1 MHTKI
6 LIPLDGSPLAEGIL
20 PYARA
25 FAKALE
31 IPVKLLH
38 VLDANS
44 IETLSDPRHGRY
56 LDVIISE
63 MKGIKIDY
71 LHQVAQSFPAPSMVH
86 YSVSVGK
93 PVDVILEEAASDAD
107 SLIAM
112 ATHGRSG
119 IKRWFLGTIT
129 DKVLQA
135 TTNHLLLVRPS
146 EEDDRCKHAELK
158 TILLPLDGSELAERA
173 IPHVIDLAKIM
184 KLGVILLRVYAL
196 PEQAS
201 DFHRVDWDDFMGR
214 KREET
219 SAWLKQKVQQLKR
232 EGVDG
237 VTCTLLEG
245 DEAENIIDVAQ
256 KTPDNL
262 LVICSHGQSG
272 SGRWALGSVANRVV
286 HYSGERVLVIRASSQ
301 D

>member
-1 MHTKI
+1 MHTKM
-6 LIPLDGSPLAEGIL
+6 LIPLDGSFLSEGIL
-20 PYARA
+20 PHARS

-31 IPVKLLH
+31 VPVKLLH

-44 IETLSDPRHGRY
+44 IESCFDPEHGRY
-56 LDVIISE
+56 LDVIIAE
-63 MKGIKIDY
+63 MKEVKIDY
-71 LHQVAQSFPAPSMVH
+71 LHRVAQSFPDPSMVH

-93 PVDVILEEAASDAD
+93 PADVILEEAASDAD

-119 IKRWFLGTIT
+119 IKRWLLGSVT

-146 EEDDRCKHAELK
+146 AEANGDKRTELK
-158 TILLPLDGSELAERA
+158 TILLPLDGSELAERT
-173 IPHVIDLAKIM
+173 IPHVIELAKRM

-201 DFHRVDWDDFMGR
+201 DLHRIDWDDFMGR
-214 KREET
+214 KREEGRT
-219 SAWLKQKVQQLKR
+219 WLEQKVQQLER
-232 EGVDG
+232 DGVDG
-237 VTCTLLEG
+237 VAYTFLEG

-262 LVICSHGQSG
+262 LVICSHGRSG
-272 SGRWALGSVANRVV
+272 SGRWVLGSVANRVV
-286 HYSGERVLVIRASSQ
+286 HYSGERVLVIRASARG
-301 D
+301 